1 MRRKRKSASRRRSRR
16 NVSPLAGR
24 FTRRRGTT
32 RRRGYGTRA
41 NPIRRQGRRR
51 SRSRRN
57 PLVPTT
63 LLQRGLAIAAGFIA
77 APRLASMIPFELP
90 GGKLGQYVKEFLVI
104 SVGSGLVSK
113 ALGPKYG
120 KALFAGGVIHIG
132 VDLLQTYVAPFGG
145 GGVGYYWPPNNELDA
160 IYGTTAQ
167 AGLPDVAGGNGLSV
181 GRLAARFQN

>member
-16 NVSPLAGR
+16 NSSTLDGR
-24 FTRRRGTT
+24 FMRRRGTPR
-32 RRRGYGTRA
+32 RRRGYRVSA
-41 NPIRRQGRRR
+41 NPIHRQGRRR

-57 PLVPTT
+57 PLVPTS

-104 SVGSGLVSK
+104 SVGSGLASK

-120 KALFAGGVIHIG
+120 KALFAGGVIHIA
-132 VDLLQTYVAPFGG
+132 VDML
-145 GGVGYYWPPNNELDA
+145 
-160 IYGTTAQ
+160 
-167 AGLPDVAGGNGLSV
+167 
-181 GRLAARFQN
+181 